1 MYIVTCVRCGKYPRF
16 NRKYKGEF
24 KKEFKTLSEL
34 AIFMVK
40 NRNSLCFPKLG
51 SELNTQEVKILS
63 KKVRS
68 CQRKIKQS

>member
-1 MYIVTCVRCGKYPRF
+1 MYTITCVRSGKYPRL
-16 NRKYKGEF
+16 NLKCKGEF

-40 NRNSLCFPKLG
+40 NRNSLCFPRLG
-51 SELNTQEVKILS
+51 SELNTQEWKILR
-63 KKVRS
+63 KKVCS